1 MSSQSIQPLIGRLK
15 NLNTKI
21 SDEINNL
28 KKSSRDTDFT
38 KSIGVLNQIKTEQEE
53 IYNLLKSIN
62 EDLYANFVYAQTL
75 NDNQT
80 KLATKLNNYKN
91 VIETDIDNLQ
101 DETNHKAR
109 LAKINKYYGDKYQA
123 LSQLIKL
130 LILFL
135 VPIIILAILKNK
147 GFLPDDAF
155 NALLLVIIV
164 ISSILFIK
172 KYKDVISRDNMNFQ
186 EYDWSFRKDLA
197 PNINN
202 NDASS

>member
-1 MSSQSIQPLIGRLK
+1 MSSQSIQPLIDRLK

-28 KKSSRDTDFT
+28 KKSSQDTDFT

-62 EDLYANFVYAQTL
+62 ENLYANFVYAKTL

-80 KLATKLNNYKN
+80 KLASKLNDYKN

-130 LILFL
+130 LILML

-164 ISSILFIK
+164 IGSILFIK
-172 KYKDVISRDNMNFQ
+172 KYKDVMSRDNMNFQ
-186 EYDWSFRKDLA
+186 EYDWGFRKDLA